1 MDFVKEEIEQLAA
14 SIDTKV
20 ENHLIRIED
29 VMTRKLNS
37 VLEVNAMLM
46 RENVQLRTEAK
57 LPRNGPGVQEGP
69 RSVDVQMGNTG
80 NTGNTANE
88 PSQSNVYMS
97 PTEYGYRIWGKTFD
111 VKDTIKTLGN
121 VTFDGQMKSWKLQD
135 CEMQMEEIRSKM
147 SKVCNFEVLSQ

>member
-1 MDFVKEEIEQLAA
+1 MEFIREEIEQLGA
-14 SIDTKV
+14 SIDTKI
-20 ENHLIRIED
+20 ENHLTRIED

-46 RENVQLRTEAK
+46 RENVKLRSEAK
-57 LPRNGPGVQEGP
+57 ESNQERS

-80 NTGNTANE
+80 NTGNTE

-135 CEMQMEEIRSKM
+135 CEMQMEEIRNTM

>member
-1 MDFVKEEIEQLAA
+1 MEFVKEEIEQLIA

-20 ENHLIRIED
+20 ENHLTRIED
-29 VMTRKLNS
+29 VMTRKLSS

-46 RENVQLRTEAK
+46 RENVTLRAEGKETFQER
-57 LPRNGPGVQEGP
+57 PRPA
-69 RSVDVQMGNTG
+69 DVQM
-80 NTGNTANE
+80 ANNVTTTSE
-88 PSQSNVYMS
+88 ATQSNVYMS

-121 VTFDGQMKSWKLQD
+121 VTFDGQMKSWRLQD
-135 CEMQMEEIRSKM
+135 CEMQMEEIRSTM